1 MSFVCLLLFFL
12 LSVVLA
18 TFVSL
23 FARFD
28 CSKWQISYCSGQLS
42 LSRFLLV
49 EAETVE
55 AEAIGVEAETVDEIA
70 ASTSLVRI
78 HRVIFYVSNRLT
90 KLMIKA

>member
-1 MSFVCLLLFFL
+1 
-12 LSVVLA
+12 
-18 TFVSL
+18 
-23 FARFD
+23 
-28 CSKWQISYCSGQLS
+28 
-42 LSRFLLV
+42 V